1 MIDAFCEVCAP
12 QRPYCNVLQH
22 PAGYFS
28 ELLAPDDR
36 VEPSAVVDRDR
47 RERLPFIVPVTL
59 IQSTMYGNS
68 TSNT

>member
-1 MIDAFCEVCAP
+1 LKRFAKFAHP
-12 QRPYCNVLQH
+12 NARNYCNVLQH
-22 PAGYFS
+22 LAGYFS
-28 ELLAPDDR
+28 EQLAPDDR
-36 VEPSAVVDRDR
+36 VEPSAAVDRDR